1 MENRK
6 DSAKKKRK
14 GFGNGLL
21 IAAVL
26 LTILF
31 LAGVMSLGALYYLE
45 KNKAKPQSIP
55 NKVTE
60 AAVTANAS
68 MEETKTEPAT
78 NEPSTKASQGG
89 NTSQEANSE
98 ASSESETD
106 SESESEL
113 AMSSEAEEP
122 ASEDESKSSEEASSE
137 AEEPASEDESKSS
150 EEASSEEESTES
162 EEVRQAKKAVLDKY
176 TNLGMITG
184 VRNYLN
190 MRKGPSTD
198 YEICGVI
205 FKNCAVEI
213 LEENDGWMKIES
225 GGATGYVSAEYVT
238 TGKEARKL
246 ALSSMKYMAEILTE
260 SVDALYEPKEGSDVI
275 TTFFKGERYDI
286 NGETKDWVEIEAV
299 TELSGY
305 VKRENVSTG
314 YFLDE
319 AIYFSLDG
327 VSETRQDLIR
337 KAFEYYG
344 GSYIWGGKELTPEG
358 SVDCSGYTMCLY
370 KMFGVLLPEFSG
382 AQAEVGVTVN
392 EDTIRPGDL
401 IFYVGRYPGVIG
413 HVAIYIGN
421 GKIIHAASESKGIC
435 VSSWKYCPPVIM
447 KNVMGD

>member
-1 MENRK
+1 MAKRK
-6 DSAKKKRK
+6 DSSKKKRK
-14 GFGNGLL
+14 GSGNGLL

-45 KNKAKPQSIP
+45 KNKEKPQTIP
-55 NKVTE
+55 PKITE
-60 AAVTANAS
+60 AAAVVTQTEEQTKESDNKNTGEDS
-68 MEETKTEPAT
+68 QGESVLEKQSEET
-78 NEPSTKASQGG
+78 
-89 NTSQEANSE
+89 
-98 ASSESETD
+98 

-113 AMSSEAEEP
+113 EMSSESE
-122 ASEDESKSSEEASSE
+122 SQTKEDESKSEE
-137 AEEPASEDESKSS
+137 EST
-150 EEASSEEESTES
+150 EEESTES
-162 EEVRQAKKAVLDKY
+162 EEVREAKEAVLEKY
-176 TNLGMITG
+176 KNLGMITG

-213 LEENDGWMKIES
+213 LEEKDGWMKIES

-238 TGKEARKL
+238 TGEKARKL
-246 ALSSMKYMAEILTE
+246 ALSSMKYMAEILTD
-260 SVDALYEPKEGSDVI
+260 SVDALYEPKEGADVI
-275 TTFFKGERYDI
+275 TTFLKGERYDI

-299 TELSGY
+299 TELSDMSKEKQFTQDISLMKQFTSHLMVY
-305 VKRENVSTG
+305 QK
-314 YFLDE
+314 LDR
-319 AIYFSLDG
+319 IL
-327 VSETRQDLIR
+327 
-337 KAFEYYG
+337 FEKHLNIMAALTSG
-344 GSYIWGGKELTPEG
+344 GGKQLTAEG
-358 SVDCSGYTMCLY
+358 GVDCSGYTMCLY
-370 KMFGVLLPEFSG
+370 KLFGVQLPEFSG
-382 AQAEVGVTVN
+382 AQAEVGMTVD

-435 VSSWKYCPPVIM
+435 VSSWKYGPPVIM

>member
-1 MENRK
+1 MAKRK
-6 DSAKKKRK
+6 DSSKKKRK
-14 GFGNGLL
+14 GSGNGLL

-45 KNKAKPQSIP
+45 KNKEKPQTIP
-55 NKVTE
+55 PKITE
-60 AAVTANAS
+60 AAAVVTQTEEQTKESDNKNTGEDS
-68 MEETKTEPAT
+68 QGESVLEKQSEET
-78 NEPSTKASQGG
+78 
-89 NTSQEANSE
+89 
-98 ASSESETD
+98 

-113 AMSSEAEEP
+113 EMSSESE
-122 ASEDESKSSEEASSE
+122 SQTKEDESKSEE
-137 AEEPASEDESKSS
+137 EST
-150 EEASSEEESTES
+150 EEESTES
-162 EEVRQAKKAVLDKY
+162 EEVREAKEAVLEKY
-176 TNLGMITG
+176 KNLGMITG

-213 LEENDGWMKIES
+213 LEEKDGWMKIES

-238 TGKEARKL
+238 TGEKARKL
-246 ALSSMKYMAEILTE
+246 ALSSMKYMAEILTD
-260 SVDALYEPKEGSDVI
+260 SVDALYEPKEGADVI
-275 TTFFKGERYDI
+275 TTFLKGERYDI

-305 VKRENVSTG
+305 VKEKQFTQDISLMKQFTSHLMV
-314 YFLDE
+314 YQKLDR
-319 AIYFSLDG
+319 IL
-327 VSETRQDLIR
+327 
-337 KAFEYYG
+337 FEKHLNIMAALTSG
-344 GSYIWGGKELTPEG
+344 GGKQLTAEG
-358 SVDCSGYTMCLY
+358 GVDCSGYTMCLY
-370 KMFGVLLPEFSG
+370 KRFGVQLPEFSG
-382 AQAEVGVTVN
+382 AQAEVGMTVD

-435 VSSWKYCPPVIM
+435 VSSWKYGPPVIM

>member
-1 MENRK
+1 MGNRK
-6 DSAKKKRK
+6 ESAKKKRK
-14 GFGNGLL
+14 GSGNGLL

-45 KNKAKPQSIP
+45 KSKAKPQSIP
-55 NKVTE
+55 SKITE
-60 AAVTANAS
+60 AAATVDAS
-68 MEETKTEPAT
+68 AEEIKTETASSD
-78 NEPSTKASQGG
+78 EPSTKASQEE
-89 NTSQEANSE
+89 NISSEESSDESSE
-98 ASSESETD
+98 AE
-106 SESESEL
+106 SESESKFT
-113 AMSSEAEEP
+113 MSSEFEES
-122 ASEDESKSSEEASSE
+122 ASENESE
-137 AEEPASEDESKSS
+137 SS
-150 EEASSEEESTES
+150 EEASSEEESTEEESTES
-162 EEVRQAKKAVLDKY
+162 EEVRQEKEAVLDKY

-213 LEENDGWMKIES
+213 LEEKDGWMKIES

-238 TGKEARKL
+238 TGKEAKEL
-246 ALSSMKYMAEILTE
+246 ALSSMKYMAEIQND
-260 SVDALYEPKEGSDVI
+260 SVEALYEPKEGADVI

-344 GSYIWGGKELTPEG
+344 GTYVWGGKELTSEG
-358 SVDCSGYTMCLY
+358 NVDCSGYTMCLY
-370 KMFGVLLPEFSG
+370 KMFGVQLPEFSG
-382 AQAEVGVTVN
+382 AQAEVGETVN

>member
-1 MENRK
+1 MGNRK
-6 DSAKKKRK
+6 ESAKKKRK
-14 GFGNGLL
+14 GSGNGLL

-31 LAGVMSLGALYYLE
+31 LAGVMSLGALYYL
-45 KNKAKPQSIP
+45 KKSKAKPQSIP
-55 NKVTE
+55 SKITE
-60 AAVTANAS
+60 AAATVDAS
-68 MEETKTEPAT
+68 AEEIKTETASSD
-78 NEPSTKASQGG
+78 EPSTKASQEE
-89 NTSQEANSE
+89 NISSEESSDESSE
-98 ASSESETD
+98 AE
-106 SESESEL
+106 SESESKFT
-113 AMSSEAEEP
+113 MSSEFEES
-122 ASEDESKSSEEASSE
+122 ASENESE
-137 AEEPASEDESKSS
+137 SS
-150 EEASSEEESTES
+150 EEASSEEESTEEESTES
-162 EEVRQAKKAVLDKY
+162 EEVRQEKEAVLDKY

-213 LEENDGWMKIES
+213 LEEKDGWMKIES

-238 TGKEARKL
+238 TGKEAKEL
-246 ALSSMKYMAEILTE
+246 ALSSMKYMAEIQND
-260 SVDALYEPKEGSDVI
+260 SVEALYEPKEGADVI

-344 GSYIWGGKELTPEG
+344 GTYVWGGKELTSEG
-358 SVDCSGYTMCLY
+358 NVDCSGYTMCLY
-370 KMFGVLLPEFSG
+370 KMFGVQLPEFSG
-382 AQAEVGVTVN
+382 AQAEVGETVN

>member
-1 MENRK
+1 MAKRK
-6 DSAKKKRK
+6 DSSKKKRK
-14 GFGNGLL
+14 GSGNGLL

-45 KNKAKPQSIP
+45 KNKEKPQTIP
-55 NKVTE
+55 PKITE
-60 AAVTANAS
+60 AAAVVTQTEEQTKESDNKNTGEDS
-68 MEETKTEPAT
+68 QGESVLEKQSEET
-78 NEPSTKASQGG
+78 
-89 NTSQEANSE
+89 
-98 ASSESETD
+98 

-113 AMSSEAEEP
+113 EMSSESE
-122 ASEDESKSSEEASSE
+122 SQTKEDESESEE
-137 AEEPASEDESKSS
+137 EST
-150 EEASSEEESTES
+150 EEESTES
-162 EEVRQAKKAVLDKY
+162 EEVREAKEAVLEKY
-176 TNLGMITG
+176 KNLGMITG

-213 LEENDGWMKIES
+213 LEEKDGWMKIES

-238 TGKEARKL
+238 TGEKARKL
-246 ALSSMKYMAEILTE
+246 ALSSMKYMAEILTD
-260 SVDALYEPKEGSDVI
+260 SVDALYEPKEGADVI
-275 TTFFKGERYDI
+275 TTFLKGERYDI

-305 VKRENVSTG
+305 VKRETVYTG

-344 GSYIWGGKELTPEG
+344 GTYVWGGKQLTAEG
-358 SVDCSGYTMCLY
+358 GVDCSGYTMCLY
-370 KMFGVLLPEFSG
+370 KRFGVLLPEFSG
-382 AQAEVGVTVN
+382 AQAEVGVTVD
-392 EDTIRPGDL
+392 EDTIRPGVL
-401 IFYVGRYPGVIG
+401 IFYVCRYPGVIG

-435 VSSWKYCPPVIM
+435 VSSWKYGPPVIM